1 MTDDPTALEVAMSM
15 VLEEEPMPSHV
26 DEDVLEAIKN
36 TLTSWVMSTFVEEQ
50 ESKEAR
56 MNNVDEPEEDSS
68 DADLT
73 SLIEQAVACA
83 YVFARITEDVPTEAS
98 THHPTGFTLSNSIVE
113 SLLREGTVTLSIVI
127 D

>member
-1 MTDDPTALEVAMSM
+1 MSDEPTILEISMAMVM
-15 VLEEEPMPSHV
+15 EEQPMADQV
-26 DEDVLEAIKN
+26 DEEVLEAVKS

-56 MNNVDEPEEDSS
+56 VLDENEPEEDSS
-68 DADLT
+68 DADLVA
-73 SLIEQAVACA
+73 LIEQAVACA

-98 THHPTGFTLSNSIVE
+98 THPPTGFTLSNSIVE